1 MSDSDTSSA
10 AAAKA
15 IAAAVAR
22 FNTELWTLWAIGVS
36 LTALRTYARM
46 AAISRVGGIS
56 GSLRP
61 DDILVWVAILVY
73 TTQSTLAF
81 WVVNHVNSL
90 ANNSMTDTER
100 AELSV
105 TSVEYT
111 NRVLGSKIQVVGWT
125 MYIILIYFLR
135 MCMLFFYKRLT
146 EGLTRYRIRIQVG
159 FGVITTVFVA
169 SFLTVY
175 LECRPFYKNWQV
187 NPDPGSKLRSALI
200 DRQRFSSS
208 FFLLPMLTST
218 DACQPA
224 IAFPLVWITFAS
236 SVISDLYLIMIPLP
250 MLWSTTL
257 KPVKKIASSIV
268 LGAGVFVLVCSLLKT
283 IFVVTDPVDGAS
295 QAGSWGTREAFV
307 SVTITNLP
315 MIFPLLRKWLRPIF
329 GSAVGSY
336 GDQKYN
342 YNNKSTGFRTIGG
355 GVVGGTQANK
365 TVGSSRNRAS
375 SPSHSFAE
383 SEERMIDGIK
393 MGSFRPYNT
402 PAVSANDSSN
412 NSATTVAPSGTRL
425 QNPKGIV
432 VSNEYSVT
440 EDARSLRG

>member
-1 MSDSDTSSA
+1 MSDSSDAAAAAA

-15 IAAAVAR
+15 MAAALAQ
-22 FNTELWTLWAIGVS
+22 FNTELWTLWAIGVC
-36 LTALRTYARM
+36 LTALRTYARI
-46 AAISRVGGIS
+46 AATSRVSGIS

-81 WVVNHVNSL
+81 WVVNHVNGL
-90 ANNSMTDTER
+90 ANNSMTDEER
-100 AELSV
+100 AGLDV
-105 TSVEYT
+105 TSIEYAD
-111 NRVLGSKIQVVGWT
+111 RVLGSKIQVVGWT

-135 MCMLFFYKRLT
+135 LCMLFFYNRLT

-159 FGVITTVFVA
+159 FGVITVVFIA

-187 NPDPGSKLRSALI
+187 NPDPGN
-200 DRQRFSSS
+200 
-208 FFLLPMLTST
+208 
-218 DACQPA
+218 ACQPA

-283 IFVVTDPVDGAS
+283 IFVVTDPVHGAS

-315 MIFPLLRKWLRPIF
+315 MIFPLIRKWLRPLF
-329 GSAVGSY
+329 GSAVGGSY

-355 GVVGGTQANK
+355 GQVGGSQVNK

-393 MGSFRPYNT
+393 MGTFRPYTT
-402 PAVSANDSSN
+402 PAVTANDSTN
-412 NSATTVAPSGTRL
+412 NSATNVAPGNVRL

-432 VSNEYSVT
+432 VSNEFSVT